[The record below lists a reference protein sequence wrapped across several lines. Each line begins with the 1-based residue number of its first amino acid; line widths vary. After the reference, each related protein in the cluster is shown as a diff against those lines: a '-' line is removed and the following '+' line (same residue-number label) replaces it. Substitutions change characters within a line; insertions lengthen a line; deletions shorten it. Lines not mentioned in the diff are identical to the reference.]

1 MSTVLLFDELD
12 KISQTPKGEEVQ
24 NLLVHLTD
32 SVQNSE
38 FEDKYLA
45 GIPIDLSKVMFVFSA
60 NDINKID
67 RILLDRMLVVK
78 LGGYQPKDKLVIA
91 EQYLLPSILKE
102 VNLAE
107 KVSISKE
114 IMAYIIETY
123 AKEED
128 GVREMKRCIESI
140 VQKINMLRM
149 YNDKSL
155 PFYIKDFSLPFV
167 VKKEHIDL
175 FLKKKDASAQAPF
188 GMYV

>member
-1 MSTVLLFDELD
+1 
-12 KISQTPKGEEVQ
+12 
-24 NLLVHLTD
+24 
-32 SVQNSE
+32 
-38 FEDKYLA
+38 
-45 GIPIDLSKVMFVFSA
+45 
-60 NDINKID
+60 
-67 RILLDRMLVVK
+67 
-78 LGGYQPKDKLVIA
+78 
-91 EQYLLPSILKE
+91 
-102 VNLAE
+102 
-107 KVSISKE
+107 
-114 IMAYIIETY
+114 MAYIIETY

-175 FLKKKDASAQAPF
+175 FLKKKDAAAQAPF